1 MLLPAEIESKLTIP
15 VIRAMVAKKLI
26 LEHSYTQE
34 EAARALGVTQAAIS
48 NYMRGVRGV
57 VVNWENVKEVNEKIN
72 EIVVLILNKTP
83 QTEIARKFNKLVAEI
98 RKKRMLCDIH
108 KKIEPDVDIDSCHV
122 CDE

>member
-83 QTEIARKFNKLVAEI
+83 QTEIARKFNEVVAEI